1 MIRAVSGK
9 MLNESKHHPLT
20 RINKDLMKNRDTQNI
35 FLEIDSNLSFFT
47 IRGDAENKI
56 FFDEVFNLLGQ
67 SLPLEPNTF
76 TSGKHQL
83 YWLAPNEWLLV
94 TDAEKKILERNS
106 SSKNGMHIINQ
117 SGALIQMKLSGNR
130 ACNAISKGCTLNLE
144 KSLPKPGYCAQTLMA
159 KSNIVLSLTN
169 DKPTYNIIVRRS
181 FSEHLAK
188 WLQNT
193 IEEFIS
199 ADI

>member
-1 MIRAVSGK
+1 

-20 RINKDLMKNRDTQNI
+20 RINKDLKKKRDTQNI
-35 FLEIDSNLSFFT
+35 FLEIDSNLSFFI
-47 IRGDAENKI
+47 IRGNAENKI

-67 SLPLEPNTF
+67 SLPLEPNTY

-94 TDAEKKILERNS
+94 TDVEKKILERNL

-130 ACNAISKGCTLNLE
+130 ASDAISKGCTLNLE
-144 KSLPKPGYCAQTLMA
+144 KSLPKPGYCAQTLMT
-159 KSNIVLSLTN
+159 KSNIVLSLTD

-193 IEEFIS
+193 IEEFTS

>member
-1 MIRAVSGK
+1 MTRAESGK

-20 RINKDLMKNRDTQNI
+20 RINKDLKKKRDTQNI
-35 FLEIDSNLSFFT
+35 FLEIDSNLSFFI
-47 IRGDAENKI
+47 IRGNAENKI

-67 SLPLEPNTF
+67 SLPLEPNTY

-94 TDAEKKILERNS
+94 TDAEKNILERNS

-130 ACNAISKGCTLNLE
+130 ASDAISKGCTLNLE
-144 KSLPKPGYCAQTLMA
+144 KSLPKPGYCAQTLMT
-159 KSNIVLSLTN
+159 KSNIVLSLTD

>member
-1 MIRAVSGK
+1 

-20 RINKDLMKNRDTQNI
+20 RINKDLKKKRDTQNI
-35 FLEIDSNLSFFT
+35 FLEIDSNLSFFI
-47 IRGDAENKI
+47 IRGNAENKI

-67 SLPLEPNTF
+67 SLPLEPNTY

-94 TDAEKKILERNS
+94 TDAEKNILERNS

-130 ACNAISKGCTLNLE
+130 ASNAISKGCTLNLE
-144 KSLPKPGYCAQTLMA
+144 KSLPRPGCCAQTLMA
-159 KSNIVLSLTN
+159 KSNIVLSLTD

>member
-1 MIRAVSGK
+1 

-20 RINKDLMKNRDTQNI
+20 RINKDLKKKRDTQNI
-35 FLEIDSNLSFFT
+35 FLEIDSNLSFFI
-47 IRGDAENKI
+47 IRGNAENKI

-67 SLPLEPNTF
+67 SLPLEPNTY

-94 TDAEKKILERNS
+94 TDAEKKILERNL

-130 ACNAISKGCTLNLE
+130 SSDAISKGCTLNLE
-144 KSLPKPGYCAQTLMA
+144 KSLPKPGYCAQTLMT
-159 KSNIVLSLTN
+159 KSNIVLSLTD

-193 IEEFIS
+193 IEEFTS